1 MADVVSSETRSRMM
15 SGIRGK
21 HTIPEMLVRK
31 ALFASG
37 YRFRLHR
44 KDLPGKPDIVLPK
57 FKAVVLVHGCFW
69 HMHRN
74 CRFATMPATRP
85 EFWTAKLEGNAR
97 RDELARSRLVE
108 LGWRVLTVWECYL
121 RATPRE
127 ILQADLARWISGAEP
142 LGEFSAGQTAKA

>member
-1 MADVVSSETRSRMM
+1 MADVVSHETRSRMM

-21 HTIPEMLVRK
+21 HTSPEMLVRK
-31 ALFASG
+31 ALFAKG

-44 KDLPGKPDIVLPK
+44 KDLPGKPDIVLPI

-74 CRFATMPATRP
+74 CRFAKMPATRP
-85 EFWTAKLEGNAR
+85 EFWSAKLEGNAR
-97 RDELARSRLVE
+97 RDELATSRLVE

-127 ILQADLARWISGAEP
+127 ILQADLACWISGTETQ
-142 LGEFSAGQTAKA
+142 GELSAGQTATA

>member
-1 MADVVSSETRSRMM
+1 MADVVSRETRSRMM
-15 SGIRGK
+15 AGIRGK
-21 HTIPEMLVRK
+21 NTSPEMLVRK
-31 ALFASG
+31 ALFAGG

-57 FKAVVLVHGCFW
+57 FKVVVLVHGCFW

-74 CRFATMPATRP
+74 CRFANMPATRP
-85 EFWTAKLEGNAR
+85 EFWAAKLQGNAR

-121 RATPRE
+121 RATSSAT
-127 ILQADLARWISGAEP
+127 LQTDLALWIAGAE
-142 LGEFSAGQTAKA
+142 LMGEFSAGQTATA